1 LQLKQLR
8 ELGVEIS
15 IDDFGTGYSSMTY
28 VKHFPL
34 DELKIDRSF
43 VQGLPDDKA
52 DLAIV
57 HAITVLGHSLGMRV
71 VAEGIET
78 TAQLEAVQA
87 LGIDQF
93 QGYLLGKP
101 LPPDQF
107 EALAKSFELSM
118 NPEHTVPAEL
128 MAK

>member
-78 TAQLEAVQA
+78 TAQLEAVKA

-107 EALAKSFELSM
+107 EALAKSFELCI